1 MYIKYDQL
9 VDKYISMGYDSR
21 VSKGIAV
28 QEWEEVKNV
37 SLGKRDYQ
45 RRLFRETLQKAS
57 RRRAVG

>member
-9 VDKYISMGYDSR
+9 VDKYISMGYDTGLSER
-21 VSKGIAV
+21 LAIR
-28 QEWEEVKNV
+28 EWEEVKNV